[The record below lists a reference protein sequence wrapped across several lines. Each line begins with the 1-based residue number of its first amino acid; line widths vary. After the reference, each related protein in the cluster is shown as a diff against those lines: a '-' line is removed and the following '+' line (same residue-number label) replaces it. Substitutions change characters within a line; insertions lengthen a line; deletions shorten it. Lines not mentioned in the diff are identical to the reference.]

1 MQGNGLTPKRSDNS
15 FNSLTPKEVEHLRN
29 LNKEYEENNSHF
41 RAGCCRLAA
50 MGQEKEPFLIN
61 GSYCDFFVMMS
72 NFRCML
78 YQKGIDDVKMLSKS
92 ETRNVTM
99 NLYGK

>member
-1 MQGNGLTPKRSDNS
+1 
-15 FNSLTPKEVEHLRN
+15 
-29 LNKEYEENNSHF
+29 
-41 RAGCCRLAA
+41 

>member
-1 MQGNGLTPKRSDNS
+1 
-15 FNSLTPKEVEHLRN
+15 
-29 LNKEYEENNSHF
+29 
-41 RAGCCRLAA
+41 
-50 MGQEKEPFLIN
+50 
-61 GSYCDFFVMMS
+61 MMP
-72 NFRCML
+72 NFGCML